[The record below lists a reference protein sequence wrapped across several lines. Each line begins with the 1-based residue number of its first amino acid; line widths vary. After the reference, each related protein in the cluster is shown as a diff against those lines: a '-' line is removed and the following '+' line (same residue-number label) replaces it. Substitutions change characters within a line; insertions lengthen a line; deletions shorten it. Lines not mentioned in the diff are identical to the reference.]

1 MEGVGGPPPKHGVLV
16 EALQRNGF
24 FCRIL
29 GLLREVVSSGSVG
42 IRVYVRLGMGGQC
55 AGVEPELGYC

>member
-16 EALQRNGF
+16 EALQRNDF

-29 GLLREVVSSGSVG
+29 GLLHLVVSSGSVG

-55 AGVEPELGYC
+55 AGVGLELGYY